1 MEKKN
6 LLSEIIDLGKIILI
20 ALIIVIPIRIFV
32 FQPFMVSGA
41 SMEPNYHS
49 TDYLIIDELSYRFN
63 TPKRG
68 DVIVFK
74 YPKNPSLKYIKR
86 IIGYPGETVEIKDT
100 KILITS
106 VDNTTISL
114 DENYLPESTISSW
127 IRGAT
132 YGPITLKEGEYFV
145 LGDNRNYSADSRS
158 WGLLPKDNIIGK
170 VAFTFSVTD
179 LLNKKTETDKESY

>member
-1 MEKKN
+1 MEKKS
-6 LLSEIIDLGKIILI
+6 LLNEVIDLGKIVLI
-20 ALIIVIPIRIFV
+20 ALVIVIPIRIFV

-63 TPKRG
+63 QPARG

-74 YPKNPSLKYIKR
+74 YPKNTDLKYIKR
-86 IIGYPGETVEIKDT
+86 IVGFPGETVDIKDA
-100 KILITS
+100 KISITATDGT
-106 VDNTTISL
+106 VTTL
-114 DENYLPESTISSW
+114 NEGYLPEESITSW

-132 YGPITLKEGEYFV
+132 YGPIVLKSDEYFV

-158 WGLLPKDNIIGK
+158 WGVLPKNNIIGK
-170 VAFTFSVTD
+170 VAFTFSVTN
-179 LLNKKTETDKESY
+179 LLNKKTETNKESY